1 MSDSVTDPISIIV
14 TKELVAQWRDE
25 ADELERRAN
34 RLRRKATAGEQILQA
49 TDADEADRGNWPAS
63 APPDEQPETVPKSFV
78 GAIKFFANR
87 SRTSMS
93 RDELR
98 AALIGAGFP
107 ASTVNGQYLSVAIS
121 NLKKATEISVDAT
134 GAVGRAPSK

>member
-1 MSDSVTDPISIIV
+1 MSSLLTDPISITV
-14 TKELVAQWRDE
+14 TKELVVKWREE

-49 TDADEADRGNWPAS
+49 TDADEADRSNWPES
-63 APPDEQPETVPKSFV
+63 APPEEQPDMVPKSFV

-87 SRTSMS
+87 SRTPMP

-107 ASTVNGQYLSVAIS
+107 ISTVNGQYLIVAIS
-121 NLKKATEISVDAT
+121 NLKKAGEISVDAT
-134 GAVGRAPSK
+134 GAVGRVPSK